1 MAAALSPA
9 PAIPRSA
16 PGSPVIEVRD
26 LEVRHGER
34 TTLRGI
40 NLTVHAGEVLVILG
54 GSGSGKSTLL
64 KCLLGMLPVSA
75 GSVRV
80 LGVDL
85 ASAGEREREATYRRM
100 GVVYQSG
107 ALFGS
112 LTVGDNVRLP
122 MREHAPR
129 LDRQTIDIMMRM
141 KLGQVQLS
149 DKEDSLP
156 SELSGGQAK
165 RAAFA
170 RAIALDPELLLCDEP
185 SAGLDPRIGRGLD
198 DLIRS
203 LNKALRMTIVVVTH
217 EMESVKL
224 IADRVVLLHPEPQGA
239 VLAFSGTLDE
249 LYASQDPRVRDFVQR
264 VPVMDPAREGH
275 VVLRQL
281 VGEAR

>member
-1 MAAALSPA
+1 MPAALSPA
-9 PAIPRSA
+9 PAASRRA
-16 PGSPVIEVRD
+16 PGTPIIEVRD
-26 LEVRHGER
+26 LEVRYGER

-64 KCLLGMLPVSA
+64 KCLLGVLAPSR
-75 GSVRV
+75 GSVHV
-80 LGVDL
+80 LGTNL
-85 ASAGEREREATYRRM
+85 ATAGEREREAAYKRM

-107 ALFGS
+107 ALFS
-112 LTVGDNVRLP
+112 SMSVGDNVRLP

-217 EMESVKL
+217 EMESVRL
-224 IADRVVLLHPEPQGA
+224 IADRVVLLHPEPSGA
-239 VLAFSGTLDE
+239 VVAYEGTLPG
-249 LYASQDPRVRDFVQR
+249 LFASDDPRVRDFVQR

-275 VVLRQL
+275 EVLRRL
-281 VGEAR
+281 VGEAT

>member
-1 MAAALSPA
+1 M
-9 PAIPRSA
+9 
-16 PGSPVIEVRD
+16 PGTPVIEVRG
-26 LEVRHGER
+26 LEVRYGPR
-34 TTLRGI
+34 PTLRGVD
-40 NLTVHAGEVLVILG
+40 LTVHAGEVLVILG

-64 KCLLGMLPVSA
+64 KCLLGTLAPAA

-85 ASAGEREREATYRRM
+85 ATAGEREREELYKQM

-107 ALFGS
+107 ALFS
-112 LTVGDNVRLP
+112 SMSVGDNVRLP

-129 LDRQTIDIMMRM
+129 LDRKTIDIMMRM

-203 LNKALRMTIVVVTH
+203 LNKALGMTIVVVTH
-217 EMESVKL
+217 EMESVRL
-224 IADRVVLLHPEPQGA
+224 IADRVLMLHPEPEGA
-239 VLAFSGTLDE
+239 VVAFSGTLDE

-281 VGEAR
+281 VGEAT

>member
-1 MAAALSPA
+1 M
-9 PAIPRSA
+9 
-16 PGSPVIEVRD
+16 PGTPVIEVRG
-26 LEVRHGER
+26 LEVRYGER
-34 TTLRGI
+34 ATLRGVD
-40 NLTVHAGEVLVILG
+40 LTVHAGEVLVILG

-64 KCLLGMLPVSA
+64 KCLLGMLPPSA
-75 GSVRV
+75 GTVRV
-80 LGVDL
+80 LGTDL
-85 ASAGEREREATYRRM
+85 ATASEREREQLYRRI

-107 ALFGS
+107 ALFS
-112 LTVGDNVRLP
+112 SMTVGDNVRLP

-129 LDRQTIDIMMRM
+129 LDRKTIDIMMRM

-203 LNKALRMTIVVVTH
+203 LNLALRMTIVVVTH

-224 IADRVVLLHPEPQGA
+224 IADRVVMLHPEPEGA
-239 VLAFSGTLDE
+239 VVAFAGTLQEMLECD
-249 LYASQDPRVRDFVQR
+249 DPRVRDFVQR

-275 VVLRQL
+275 EVLRRL
-281 VGEAR
+281 VGEAT